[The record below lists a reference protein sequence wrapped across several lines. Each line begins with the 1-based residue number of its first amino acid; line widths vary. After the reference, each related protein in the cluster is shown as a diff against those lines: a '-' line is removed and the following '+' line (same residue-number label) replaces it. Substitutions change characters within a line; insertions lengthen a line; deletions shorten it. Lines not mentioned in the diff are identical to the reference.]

1 MTKQSEA
8 ENVAATPKKANPFAN
23 FVKENYKHV
32 RTPGSSHK
40 ETMKTLSQQ
49 FAKTKINWY
58 VISYG
63 IFDICIR
70 CIWTYIYAQAQPI
83 NCHYYWLTQPLCLT
97 VPDGRYSFSPHT
109 QAHKQQLLLNTL
121 HDRVIQADD
130 FKWRWNSNLKLK
142 TPTKSVYSNLVL
154 LQIDAI
160 RQTAPC
166 RYSCNKLFLLFS
178 WQWSSVWIHCHT
190 SATGWFLPL
199 HCSLTVSV
207 VSQINRS
214 GGGKKSNK
222 SH

>member
-1 MTKQSEA
+1 M
-8 ENVAATPKKANPFAN
+8 
-23 FVKENYKHV
+23 H
-32 RTPGSSHK
+32 
-40 ETMKTLSQQ
+40 
-49 FAKTKINWY
+49 I
-58 VISYG
+58 
-63 IFDICIR
+63 
-70 CIWTYIYAQAQPI
+70 AQAQPI

-166 RYSCNKLFLLFS
+166 RYSCNRLFLLFS

-214 GGGKKSNK
+214 GGGRRAINPINCVTTVRRGECGRHILLQMWELPRLPVSGSFRPKTTHTSQLWYRVLRQRQEASFLRK
-222 SH
+222 SHRTM